1 MVISIVI
8 PVFNE
13 GDSIEHN
20 LPKILSE
27 LENKRH
33 IVFQILVV
41 NDGSTDDTLEKLYT
55 LCDKYDILEVIC
67 FNRNFGKEA
76 AIHAGLFHSKGDAAI
91 VMDSDL
97 QHPPNLIS
105 KMLALWE
112 DGADSVEACKSSR
125 GNESL
130 PKKILAQ
137 GFYFTFKLLT
147 KLDIKGHSDFK
158 LLDRKVI
165 NAYLSLPERKR
176 FFRGIIP
183 WMGFPSKKIQFSV
196 VERTHGK
203 SSWARSQLIKFAITG
218 LTGFTSTPLHIV
230 TGLGVIYI
238 LASVVVGGMAL
249 YQKYMGTAVAGF
261 PTVILLILITG
272 ALILFSLGQ
281 IGIYIEQI
289 FDEIKQRPTYLIN
302 KMKSRLK
309 DWQ

>member
-55 LCDKYDILEVIC
+55 LCNKYDSLEIIC